1 MLFCGLTG
9 VQLMLYKKLLSS
21 RAVKSC
27 LSDYF
32 VSETA
37 QHLCCISA
45 LKKLCNHPDLIYDS
59 ALKNSKEKLLSDN
72 IDINASSILLEFC
85 DQNRKC

>member
-1 MLFCGLTG
+1 
-9 VQLMLYKKLLSS
+9 MLYKKLLSS

-27 LSDYF
+27 LSDYY
-32 VSETA
+32 VSEAA

-59 ALKNSKEKLLSDN
+59 ALENSKEDFLLDN
-72 IDINASSILLEFC
+72 IDINASSILLKFC
-85 DQNRKC
+85 DQNGKFLIDIY